1 MRTLDSD
8 TSTMEGKIL
17 LIGNHPVHQQQACA
31 MLKQLGAQVC
41 LTTHAQ
47 AAVDQVLHQQPDV
60 ILIDMPFPLS
70 DENKTAIAIRQCSG
84 RLKHIPIIALTA
96 DEMSDT
102 DRSRLRID
110 GISDF
115 LSQPFTSTQLQIVL
129 ERWLAVSRHDTVE
142 EENTSTQT
150 VIDLT
155 QLNALRKINP
165 SSGDS
170 ILKKLI
176 TIYLKSSPGFLAQIE
191 DAITTT
197 DRVVLKRAAHTLKSS
212 TANVGATRLAELC
225 KKMETIAETQ
235 QITDASAVL
244 SEIQQEFHLVA
255 RALETLLQETEH
267 P

>member
-8 TSTMEGKIL
+8 TNETLQGKIL
-17 LIGNHPVHQQQACA
+17 LIGNHLVRQQQAYA
-31 MLKQLGAQVC
+31 MLKQLGQVC
-41 LTTHAQ
+41 LTANAQ
-47 AAVDQVLHQQPDV
+47 AAVDQAQHQQPDV
-60 ILIDMPFPLS
+60 ILMDMPFPLN
-70 DENKTAIAIRQCSG
+70 DENKTVIAIRQCNG
-84 RLKHIPIIALTA
+84 RLKHTPIIALTA
-96 DEMSDT
+96 EEMSDT
-102 DRSRLRID
+102 DRSRLRIN

-115 LSQPFTSTQLQIVL
+115 LSQPFTRTQLQIVL
-129 ERWLAVSRHDTVE
+129 KRWLAVSRHDTVE
-142 EENTSTQT
+142 EENTSTQA

-244 SEIQQEFHLVA
+244 SEIQQEFHLVTC
-255 RALETLLQETEH
+255 ALEALLQETEH